1 MSAGKKSESVCVGLR
16 RIRGCFVAEI
26 KSTMDIIM
34 EKTKGLTISEEEKAE
49 FRRQELS
56 GKVRGLIQKF
66 LDRILDLA
74 KLKAEVDLLSDYP
87 RDTVDKTM
95 IEETIHHIELGGKN
109 EPMFQIFKEIIGVD
123 IVTVLNIE
131 TAYTDRLEIEKTVRE
146 KLLKGKLR
154 EKGVSG
160 SAVIPNL
167 EADPDWKQYLSNENE
182 AFRAKIS
189 SHLMTE

>member
-1 MSAGKKSESVCVGLR
+1 
-16 RIRGCFVAEI
+16 
-26 KSTMDIIM
+26 MDIIM

-123 IVTVLNIE
+123 IVTVLNIFSC
-131 TAYTDRLEIEKTVRE
+131 TRSIDGPEKEEVLAKAGIKE
-146 KLLKGKLR
+146 PS
-154 EKGVSG
+154 SG
-160 SAVIPNL
+160 SLI
-167 EADPDWKQYLSNENE
+167 EDKIRDLSSLGQLIYTM
-182 AFRAKIS
+182 FLYSRQK
-189 SHLMTE
+189 